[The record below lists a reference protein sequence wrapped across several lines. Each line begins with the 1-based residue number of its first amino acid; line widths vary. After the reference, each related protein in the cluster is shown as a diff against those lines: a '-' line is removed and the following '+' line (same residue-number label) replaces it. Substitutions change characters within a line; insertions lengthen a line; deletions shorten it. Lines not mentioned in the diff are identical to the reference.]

1 MDKVYQEV
9 EIWNVYDRDRN
20 LTDRVHRRG
29 EPLKEGDYHL
39 IIHLCIFNS
48 KGELLIQRRQPWKK
62 GWPNMWDLSVGGSA
76 LIGENSRR
84 AAEREAKEELGI
96 DIDLSEYRPKFTVNF
111 PRGFDDY
118 WMIEKD
124 IPLEAFKLQEEEV
137 AEVRWVNKE
146 QLQELVDKGIFIKY
160 SFIDKIF
167 ELRHYNSA
175 ITEGTV

>member
-1 MDKVYQEV
+1 MDKVYQEI
-9 EIWNVYDRDRN
+9 ELWNVYDRDRN
-20 LTDRVHRRG
+20 LTDRIHRRG
-29 EPLKEGDYHL
+29 EALKEGDYHL

-76 LIGENSRR
+76 LIGEDSRE

-96 DIDLSEYRPKFTVNF
+96 DIDLTEYRPKFTINF

-124 IPLEAFKLQEEEV
+124 IPLEDFKLQEEEV
-137 AEVRWVNKE
+137 SEVRWVNKE
-146 QLQELVDKGIFIKY
+146 QLQELVDKGMFIKY
-160 SFIDKIF
+160 FFIDKIF
-167 ELRHYNSA
+167 ELRNYHSA
-175 ITEGTV
+175 IIEGTV